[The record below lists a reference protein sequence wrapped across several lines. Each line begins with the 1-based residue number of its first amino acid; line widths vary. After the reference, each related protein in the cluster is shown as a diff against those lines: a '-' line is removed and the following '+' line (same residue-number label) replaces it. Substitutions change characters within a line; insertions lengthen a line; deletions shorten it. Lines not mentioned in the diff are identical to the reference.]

1 MNTVQPQNATEGAR
15 TLREFFMNLRYLGHS
30 KIEVRGVFTGETCC
44 FSTEVSALPVDLRR
58 FACCFVAQSQNRF
71 ASFAKQIQSAVLLGH
86 LPEVRKKVIAAS
98 TGRAQIRYRG
108 A

>member
-1 MNTVQPQNATEGAR
+1 MNTDQPQNATEGAR

-30 KIEVRGVFTGETCC
+30 RIKVRGVFTGETCR
-44 FSTEVSALPVDLRR
+44 FSTEVSVLPVDLRK
-58 FACCFVAQSQNRF
+58 FACCFVAQSQNCF

-86 LPEVRKKVIAAS
+86 LPDVRKKVRAHS
-98 TGRAQIRYRG
+98 TGRAQIRYRR